1 MAKNKLTVTVNE
13 TLAIMRKAGIP
24 ITAITLA
31 DGIETGVYPFGRM
44 VRKSEITG
52 RRTFEIYRVDLQQW
66 LDSKTPKEV
75 SA

>member
-1 MAKNKLTVTVNE
+1 MKRRKLTVTINE
-13 TLAIMRKAGIP
+13 ALSIMRKDGIP
-24 ITAITLA
+24 IADATLA
-31 DGIETGVYPFGRM
+31 HAIDTGVYPFGRM

-66 LDSKTPKEV
+66 LDSNTPKEV